1 MAFDPHNLEK
11 KIKAEAS
18 SAFLSTGFHAQLVE
32 NYNSV
37 ADVAGVL
44 DGQHEQI
51 LSKCVKELYNKYRQY
66 GITIPEHSVAGGY
79 VKSFRAD
86 VTGDQTGV
94 TTSIADFLEQEN
106 NDYFLAEDGSLLKL
120 EQDV

>member
-11 KIKAEAS
+11 EIKAEVS
-18 SAFLSTGFHAQLVE
+18 SATLSTGFHAQLIA
-32 NYNSV
+32 NYNSITGV
-37 ADVAGVL
+37 GGVL
-44 DGQHEQI
+44 SSQHEQI

-86 VTGDQTGV
+86 FMGDQTVV